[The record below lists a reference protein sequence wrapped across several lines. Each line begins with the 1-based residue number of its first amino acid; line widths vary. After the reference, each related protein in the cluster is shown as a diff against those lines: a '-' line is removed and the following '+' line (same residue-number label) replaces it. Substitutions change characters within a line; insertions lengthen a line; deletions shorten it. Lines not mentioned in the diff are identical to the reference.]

1 MIPRSDRTR
10 GHPGRVPKVRIPKP
24 CIERLPDGRGCPE
37 YAYDGPRC
45 EQHEAEAKKNGASGS
60 GTTAA
65 WAKARKIALERTG
78 YRCERC
84 GRTDEQA
91 RADGTHLEV
100 HHLDGRGVGALH
112 HDQAKLRV
120 LCRTPCHTA
129 TMRATPR
136 KTRRQRMLEQ
146 QAELRSRA
154 QARQQRTA

>member
-10 GHPGRVPKVRIPKP
+10 GHPGRVPKARIPKP

-45 EQHEAEAKKNGASGS
+45 EAHKSRSGEG

-65 WAKARKIALERTG
+65 WRRARKIALERTG

-84 GRTDEQA
+84 GRTAEQA

-100 HHLDGRGVGALH
+100 HHVDGRGVGAEE
-112 HDQAKLRV
+112 HDQALLRV

-136 KTRRQRMLEQ
+136 QGRRERMLQQ
-146 QAELRSRA
+146 QAEIRA
-154 QARQQRTA
+154 RAERRRRRATTA